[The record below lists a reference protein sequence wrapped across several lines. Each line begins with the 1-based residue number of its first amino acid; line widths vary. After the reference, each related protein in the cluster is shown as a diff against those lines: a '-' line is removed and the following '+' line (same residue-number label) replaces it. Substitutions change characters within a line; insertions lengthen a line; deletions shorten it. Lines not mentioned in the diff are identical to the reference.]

1 MAKYCGANCRIC
13 RREGCKLFLKGARC
27 TTKCPFD
34 KQTGATIPGQ
44 HGATQRRRPRLTGYG
59 LQLREKQKV
68 KKAYGLLE
76 KQFKKY
82 YIEAER
88 QKGVTGE
95 TMLSLIERRLDNVV
109 YRMGI
114 GVSRAQSRQIVNH
127 GHITVNGK
135 SVNIPS
141 YLVKKGDVIA
151 IKEGSKDLEM
161 FKQIKEGVEPYNV
174 FVNAGVQKR
183 TNDTCVAFVGPKSK
197 GELIYDDNS
206 KVHKVIVM
214 HGAQVNIVTRNYAVV
229 RLINIGNNEV
239 RKHRDKTSLILE

>member
-161 FKQIKEGVEPYNV
+161 FKQIKGTKVVTPKWIE
-174 FVNAGVQKR
+174 F
-183 TNDTCVAFVGPKSK
+183 DTESLVG
-197 GELIYDDNS
+197 
-206 KVHKVIVM
+206 KVIELPQRDDIDM
-214 HGAQVNIVTRNYAVV
+214 AIQEH
-229 RLINIGNNEV
+229 LIIELYS
-239 RKHRDKTSLILE
+239 R